1 MLKNE
6 KSLDEELHQAVRKMA
21 HSLEEILQKVNDAN
35 LKLDHLIET
44 YHVGRQIPPV
54 NAYDPFNGYY
64 QQ

>member
-6 KSLDEELHQAVRKMA
+6 KSLDEELREAVRKMA

>member
-6 KSLDEELHQAVRKMA
+6 KSLDEELREAVRKMA

-44 YHVGRQIPPV
+44 YHANRQIPPV
-54 NAYDPFNGYY
+54 NAYDPFNGYH

>member
-1 MLKNE
+1 
-6 KSLDEELHQAVRKMA
+6 MA